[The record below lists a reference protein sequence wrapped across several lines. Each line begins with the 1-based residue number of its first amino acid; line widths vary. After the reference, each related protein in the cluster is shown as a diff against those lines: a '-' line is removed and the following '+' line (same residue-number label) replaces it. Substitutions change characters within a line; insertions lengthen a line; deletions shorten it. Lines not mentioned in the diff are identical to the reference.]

1 MVKESDD
8 HDDAEDFED
17 FEFDETSDQSSPNP
31 SPDISGYCGFWD
43 AITRTISRSE
53 KGTFQPL
60 DADWETIRRCVCQPM
75 ALKFLQ
81 TNPGE
86 DLEQLIN
93 LQVARSEPGASPPLR
108 SVLEGILKAVQI
120 ECSPAPTR
128 DRDAVRYAKTGCWR
142 ILLKAHLKGD
152 IRENMNRRV
161 REAIADPRFLVVG
174 QKLDTLTID
183 LAANP
188 RRPLFPADDLEEL
201 VKRFGPRPSQGGGKH
216 FGVPLPTASQIS
228 ELAIEAMRETGKS
241 FDGLDLVDL
250 CFGVFEVPRNV
261 TDSSLDRQKPG
272 YSQDGYDTYTG
283 KKVEED
289 PEEKSGYAE
298 EKRLNEL
305 EILRVKAS
313 ILDLITEQDRGIAEC
328 PKQGS
333 YYRLFFELWC
343 WKYDKGLNVVA
354 SEYQKISGLSD
365 STVDS
370 RRKGFYEELKSR
382 LFRFDDEAAIRAL
395 EELKW
400 EKQEIFRKAW
410 GTRPYPET
418 DPS

>member
-1 MVKESDD
+1 MTAD
-8 HDDAEDFED
+8 EDFDDVED
-17 FEFDETSDQSSPNP
+17 SHLGESNDEAPPNP
-31 SPDISGYCGFWD
+31 SPDASGYSGFWD
-43 AITRTISRSE
+43 AITRTVSRSE
-53 KGTFQPL
+53 QGTFQPL
-60 DADWETIRRCVCQPM
+60 DADWETIKRCVCEPV
-75 ALKFLQ
+75 ARKFLK
-81 TNPGE
+81 TNSDE

-93 LQVARSEPGASPPLR
+93 LQVARSEAGSSSPLR
-108 SVLEGILKAVQI
+108 AVLESILKTDIQLR
-120 ECSPAPTR
+120 PAPTR
-128 DRDAVRYAKTGCWR
+128 DREAVFYAQKSCWR
-142 ILLKAHLKGD
+142 ILLKAHLKGN
-152 IRENMNRRV
+152 IRENLNRRV
-161 REAIADPRFLVVG
+161 REAIANPRFLVVG

-183 LAANP
+183 LAENP

-201 VKRFGPRPSQGGGKH
+201 VKTLGHRPPQGGGKH
-216 FGVPLPTASQIS
+216 FGVPLPTPSQIA

-241 FDGLDLVDL
+241 FDGLDLVEL
-250 CFGVFEVPRNV
+250 CFEVFEVPRNV

-283 KKVEED
+283 KEVEED

-298 EKRLNEL
+298 EKKLNES

-313 ILDLITEQDRGIAEC
+313 ILDLITEQDRGVEEC
-328 PKQGS
+328 SKNGS

-343 WKYDKGLNVVA
+343 WKYNKGLNVVA

-370 RRKGFYEELKSR
+370 RRKGFYGALAKR
-382 LFRFDDEAAIRAL
+382 LSIFDDETAIRAL
-395 EELKW
+395 EQLKW
-400 EKQEIFRKAW
+400 EKQEIFREAW